1 MKKIAFVFT
10 LITTIL
16 LGSNRLVAQTTVISA
31 EKKTNLSMAIPPT
44 IIYKAAKKYADLV
57 PITLSED
64 KQIIVSYP
72 DPRDISERSKPT
84 YLKKGY
90 YLDNRGISPNTA
102 FIALTYEE
110 YAQLKTAPSIE
121 QLMKLI
127 VNRNPIKKMYRCDK
141 IFDARENTDKLIEII
156 DKKFANSEKMK

>member
-31 EKKTNLSMAIPPT
+31 EKKTNLSMTIPPT

-84 YLKKGY
+84 YLTKIYIGQFSSLAKAQEMQATINASGVNVNTVIKEVNGY
-90 YLDNRGISPNTA
+90 YTIQAGVFSN
-102 FIALTYEE
+102 YE
-110 YAQLKTAPSIE
+110 AAKRLADQLNNAGFSAK
-121 QLMKLI
+121 I
-127 VNRNPIKKMYRCDK
+127 VKEIK
-141 IFDARENTDKLIEII
+141 
-156 DKKFANSEKMK
+156 